1 MICFGGKF
9 KWEDRQK
16 LRRKAL
22 GFVRDLTDMR
32 LASID
37 AAISKLDEQIARDEF
52 LKEEK

>member
-1 MICFGGKF
+1 MICFSGKF

-22 GFVRDLTDMR
+22 GFVRDITDMR

-37 AAISKLDEQIARDEF
+37 AAIAKLDEQIKRDEA
-52 LKEEK
+52 KKVEE